1 VAGSGVIHVD
11 DLEVEV
17 TVRRVK
23 RMNLGVHPPDG
34 RVRLSVPPRTS
45 ERALRRF
52 VRDSRAWI
60 EQHRARIAEEE
71 RAAASRPTP
80 RVRRGVS
87 GEVWWRF
94 GQALRL
100 EVVADAG
107 RPGVDLLPDHRL
119 RVRVPDPGQDAA
131 VLAALD
137 RWERRELRAS
147 AEPLLAHWCARI
159 GVQHQFLGLRRM
171 TTRWGTCV
179 PSKGRIWLNVALF
192 PRHPAL
198 LEYVI
203 VHEAVHLA
211 EGSHGPRFRALM
223 DLHLPDWRARRTQL
237 DATT

>member
-1 VAGSGVIHVD
+1 MTP
-11 DLEVEV
+11 V
-17 TVRRVK
+17 T
-23 RMNLGVHPPDG
+23 
-34 RVRLSVPPRTS
+34 
-45 ERALRRF
+45 
-52 VRDSRAWI
+52 
-60 EQHRARIAEEE
+60 
-71 RAAASRPTP
+71 
-80 RVRRGVS
+80 
-87 GEVWWRF
+87 
-94 GQALRL
+94 
-100 EVVADAG
+100 
-107 RPGVDLLPDHRL
+107 
-119 RVRVPDPGQDAA
+119 
-131 VLAALD
+131 D
-137 RWERRELRAS
+137 RKMELRKMEFVNQFFCLSILLFPFFCRSTS